1 MPASRG
7 SLADAAAATGGGER
21 RGCAQQ
27 ARPAGD
33 DGVDDQVGARGERD
47 HRRDAQPARR
57 VGAVAEDQHQRRAI
71 VAVREQDRR
80 PGGVD
85 ERGRAARV
93 GGLEGAGHR
102 RVIGGQRR
110 VDGDAAGEG
119 DDGGAIV
126 RPQVA
131 HQRRRG
137 VAQRLQPRAG
147 DAAAGVEHQHDVDVD
162 VLDAGRG
169 DLLLDAV
176 VEQLEVVGG
185 ELADRLAA
193 LGDERVDADDVGD
206 GAEQR
211 RRLRRRLLLRA
222 ARRSPRRSTRAAT
235 ATPASGLGR
244 RSARDQARRRL
255 IAPPAGAAWRGRRRC
270 ATPARSRRPTTDPRR
285 GRRRAARASDRRACA
300 AGQSPSD
307 ASRRLRAST
316 GDCASGHASSAAW

>member
-7 SLADAAAATGGGER
+7 SLADAAAATGGGDR
-21 RGCAQQ
+21 RGWPQQ
-27 ARPAGD
+27 AGPAGD

-47 HRRDAQPARR
+47 HRRDAQPARG

-162 VLDAGRG
+162 VLDAGGR

-206 GAEQR
+206 GAEER
-211 RRLRRRLLLRA
+211 RRLRRRLLLRVGA
-222 ARRSPRRSTRAAT
+222 GSPRRSTRAAPRRRR
-235 ATPASGLGR
+235 AARRSSAASG
-244 RSARDQARRRL
+244 ARRL

-285 GRRRAARASDRRACA
+285 GRRRAAPSVDRRACA

-307 ASRRLRAST
+307 ASMRLSART